1 MAKKHQLTPE
11 GLEKIHQELDALRS
25 VSRLEI
31 AEKLKVAIAYWD
43 LSENS
48 EYQSARD
55 EQAAVELRISEIE
68 EILENYEI
76 LDTDKKA
83 KKNNVITIGTKF
95 TLKMG
100 DEKGSPIQ
108 EYILVGSTEAD
119 ILENRISNESP
130 LGQAVMGKSEGEIA
144 EGVARAGKF
153 SYKIMEIA

>member
-1 MAKKHQLTPE
+1 MAKKHQLTHE
-11 GLEKIHQELDALRS
+11 GLEKLHLELDDLRN
-25 VSRLEI
+25 VKRLEI
-31 AEKLKVAIAYWD
+31 AEKLKIAIGYGD

-68 EILENYEI
+68 DILENYEI
-76 LDTDKKA
+76 LDADKKA
-83 KKNNVITIGTKF
+83 KKNNVITIGSKF

-100 DEKGSPIQ
+100 TEKGAPIQ
-108 EYILVGSTEAD
+108 EYTLVGSTEAD

-130 LGQAVMGKSEGEIA
+130 LGQSVMGKTEGEMA

>member
-1 MAKKHQLTPE
+1 MAKKYQLTNE
-11 GLEKIHQELDALRS
+11 GLEKLHLELDDLRN
-25 VSRLEI
+25 VKRVEI
-31 AEKLKVAIAYWD
+31 AEKLKVAIGYWD

-68 EILENYEI
+68 EIMENYEI

-83 KKNNVITIGTKF
+83 KKNNVITIGSKF

-100 DEKGSPIQ
+100 TEKNAPVQ
-108 EYILVGSTEAD
+108 EYVIVGSTEAD

-130 LGQAVMGKSEGEIA
+130 LGQAVMGKAEGEMA

>member
-1 MAKKHQLTPE
+1 MAKKHQLTHE
-11 GLEKIHQELDALRS
+11 GLEKLHLELDDLRS
-25 VSRLEI
+25 VKRLEI
-31 AEKLKVAIAYWD
+31 AEKLKVAIAYGD

-68 EILENYEI
+68 DILENYEI

-100 DEKGSPIQ
+100 DEKNSPVQ
-108 EYILVGSTEAD
+108 EYVLVGSTEAD

-130 LGQAVMGKSEGEIA
+130 LGQAVMGKTEGDIA